1 MKNKFMLIPL
11 VSLVFLGCTK
21 VIHVNSESQ
30 VMSGEPVGAYTK
42 VPIYEPSQ
50 NDERVS
56 SSNNVAY
63 QEVPAVSMEE
73 PKKINIS
80 PLEAFDKIQENPNI
94 LLLDVRMPN
103 EIPQDGK
110 IAHSQ
115 MIPLQVLGSNL
126 YRLDKSKEIIVYCHS
141 GNRSIKATQLLRREG
156 FNAINMLG
164 GIEAWKQ
171 NHLDVKWR

>member
-1 MKNKFMLIPL
+1 MKNKFVLIPL

-21 VIHVNSESQ
+21 VIHLNSESQ

-42 VPIYEPSQ
+42 VP
-50 NDERVS
+50 V
-56 SSNNVAY
+56 
-63 QEVPAVSMEE
+63 QEVPVVSMGEA
-73 PKKINIS
+73 KKINIS
-80 PLEAFDKIQENPNI
+80 PLEAFDKIEENPNI

-115 MIPLQVLGSNL
+115 MIPMQVLDSNL

-171 NHLDVKWR
+171 NHLDVKWK